1 MPIDPYKPL
10 EEHSVE
16 DLAAEILRLNQ
27 VCFAHEQA
35 REQLELK
42 IAGFIEGELQR
53 AGTDER
59 HRFNGFMWGMIT
71 AAVAFFVFGLFAD
84 RG

>member
-1 MPIDPYKPL
+1 MPIDPYKAL

-16 DLAAEILRLNQ
+16 DLAAEVLRLNQ

-42 IAGFIEGELQR
+42 IAAFVEGEIQR
-53 AGTDER
+53 AETDEND
-59 HRFNGFMWGMIT
+59 RFKWGLIT
-71 AAVAFFVFGLFAD
+71 GAASFFVFDFFSGI